1 MSPLQSFEEKDI
13 GLAKFDASI
22 ETSPE
27 GVVPTVVLRMQSGIH
42 DDNNDK
48 RSDSYLELKRIN

>member
-1 MSPLQSFEEKDI
+1 MSPFQSFEEKDI

-22 ETSPE
+22 DTSPE
-27 GVVPTVVLRMQSGIH
+27 AVVSNVVLRMQSGIH

-48 RSDSYLELKRIN
+48 RSDS